1 MEELLDI
8 LTLREVGTATIKV
21 EGLDEDDSEAIGTSL
36 AQIFVGQSQQQ
47 PHGRTFGG
55 QVLAQGLMAAGATVQ
70 DTMPHRVPHSLHA
83 YFMRPGDAS
92 QPIRFSVERMRD
104 GHSFST
110 RRVHAMQKGQP
121 ILAMTASFQDPAGGL
136 DHQDP
141 MPDVPRPEELTSL
154 ADAFAGIDHPTVDH
168 IRRRA
173 IEHRHVEGHL
183 MDRTGPQQSH
193 QSVWMR
199 PVGKV
204 PNDPLLKAAILAYA
218 SDFTLLESSLRQ
230 HGINW
235 SDRRLRPA
243 SLDHAMWFHR
253 EAEPDQWLLYVQ
265 ESPSAQGGRG
275 LGIGRIFTEDGV
287 LIATVAQEGML
298 RIKE

>member
-1 MEELLDI
+1 MEELLAI
-8 LTLREVGTATIKV
+8 LTLREVGTATIRV
-21 EGLDEDDSEAIGTSL
+21 EGLNEDDTAAIGTSHP
-36 AQIFVGQSQQQ
+36 QIFVGESQHQ

-55 QVLAQGLMAAGATVQ
+55 QVLAQGLMAAGQTVA
-70 DTMPHRVPHSLHA
+70 DTMPGRLPHSLHA

-104 GHSFST
+104 GRSFST

-136 DHQDP
+136 DHQEA
-141 MPDVPRPEELTSL
+141 MPEVPRPEDLTSL

-183 MDRTGPQQSH
+183 MVPGGQRQSH

-199 PVGKV
+199 PVREV

-218 SDFTLLESSLRQ
+218 SDYTLLESTLRE
-230 HGINW
+230 HGISW
-235 SDRRLRPA
+235 SDKRLRPA

-253 EAEPDQWLLYVQ
+253 EAEANQWLLYTQ

-275 LGIGRIFTEDGV
+275 LGVGRIFTEDGV